1 MARLILMCFIWTLSY
16 GSRAQQA
23 VDTLMAQTQVSLLT
37 CDPGSEIYS
46 LFGHSAVRVKNQ
58 ARDFDVVFNYGTFDF
73 QTPNFTIKFM
83 RGKLPY
89 RLSVSSYADFLKEY
103 HYFKRGVR
111 EQILQINSAQKEEL
125 IKFLENNAKPENAE
139 YKYDFFFDNCS
150 SRIRDV
156 FETSLHY
163 PPQYS
168 GESNLSYRDLLHR
181 YLQSWPW
188 LRTGIDLIIG
198 SKADQQAN
206 ASGQMFLPDKL
217 HDNLAS
223 AQLDGKNLLGDTYDV
238 LIFDRVKSNSW
249 FSPEV
254 VNFILMLGIIFLVF
268 KKKDSYLNS
277 CFNVWLGFV
286 FFAILLIFFLWFF
299 TDHQATKA
307 NFNLLWLN
315 PLYLV
320 FLTKNKVWQRRI
332 GILLVVL
339 FIFCYFNPL
348 TGWIQQ
354 DMPTRPFLWGFLLL
368 SYKIRSL
375 QPSNTTTS

>member
-1 MARLILMCFIWTLSY
+1 MARLILIYFILTLS
-16 GSRAQQA
+16 SVSQAQQA
-23 VDTLMAQTQVSLLT
+23 VDSLMEQTQVSLLT
-37 CDPGSEIYS
+37 CDPGKEIYS
-46 LFGHSAVRVKNQ
+46 LFGHSAIRVKNQ
-58 ARDFDVVFNYGTFDF
+58 ARDFDVVFNYGTFNFD
-73 QTPNFTIKFM
+73 TPNFTIKFM

-111 EQILQINSAQKEEL
+111 EQILQINNAQKEEL

-156 FETSLHY
+156 FENSLLY

-198 SKADQQAN
+198 SKADQQAD
-206 ASGQMFLPDKL
+206 ASGQMFIPDKL
-217 HDNLAS
+217 HDNLAT
-223 AQLDGKNLLGDTYDV
+223 ARLGDKNLLGDTYDV
-238 LIFDRVKSNSW
+238 LIFERIKANNW

-254 VNFILMLGIIFLVF
+254 VNFILMMGIVFLVY
-268 KKKDSYLNS
+268 KKKDRYLNT

-286 FFAILLIFFLWFF
+286 FFAILLIVFLWFF

-320 FLTKNKVWQRRI
+320 FITKNKTWQRRI

-339 FIFCYFNPL
+339 FIFCYFNEL

-368 SYKIRSL
+368 SNKIRSL
-375 QPSNTTTS
+375 QPSNAATR